1 MAVPTVF
8 LVHGCNIVSTINN
21 VIQQV
26 DISTVVGTFVVG
38 ETITG
43 GTSLSTAKVNAVYSS
58 YLLLTNLSAD
68 FQSGETISGAAA
80 SATTTSVNY
89 DATDDYGIPLI
100 INATQTGVVCRFVG
114 FSGGLTMGS
123 SGEIA
128 EKKPA
133 VLFSPSINVY
143 VGDQITGTSTGYTS
157 TYTVQSVKP
166 VYEATQANVY
176 MYKAFVE
183 AVD

>member
-1 MAVPTVF
+1 
-8 LVHGCNIVSTINN
+8 
-21 VIQQV
+21 
-26 DISTVVGTFVVG
+26 
-38 ETITG
+38 
-43 GTSLSTAKVNAVYSS
+43 
-58 YLLLTNLSAD
+58 
-68 FQSGETISGAAA
+68 
-80 SATTTSVNY
+80 
-89 DATDDYGIPLI
+89 
-100 INATQTGVVCRFVG
+100 
-114 FSGGLTMGS
+114 MGS

-128 EKKPA
+128 DKKPA
-133 VLFSPSINVY
+133 VLFSSSINVY